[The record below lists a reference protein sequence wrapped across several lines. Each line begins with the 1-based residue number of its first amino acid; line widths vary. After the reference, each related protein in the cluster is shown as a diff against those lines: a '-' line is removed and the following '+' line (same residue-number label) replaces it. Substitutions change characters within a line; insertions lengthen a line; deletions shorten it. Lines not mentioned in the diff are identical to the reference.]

1 MVELAI
7 QIQQETPPLPGEHT
21 YNCTRMKQGKSSM
34 PEILVTFK
42 NSLSQL
48 RSSPMKLSALRGG
61 EKEDLKKVCT
71 IAMGYT
77 SNGDDYQSSH
87 I

>member
-1 MVELAI
+1 
-7 QIQQETPPLPGEHT
+7 
-21 YNCTRMKQGKSSM
+21 M
-34 PEILVTFK
+34 PEILATFK

-61 EKEDLKKVCT
+61 GKEDLKKVCT
-71 IAMGYT
+71 IAMGYI
-77 SNGDDYQSSH
+77 SNGYDYQSSY